1 MPMAAPIR
9 GSVWGKLLVPATVV
23 ALLFCATG
31 PVGDPDLGWHMVH
44 GEHFLRTFE
53 RPTHAVFSSMPAD
66 PPMMSNDWLGGLVYA
81 LAYRGLGFAGIV
93 WVRLAAVAAVC
104 LLLVLAARR
113 AGLSRG
119 PTALFLLLVVVPCS
133 FRLFVERPFL
143 IAYPCLL
150 FFALLAPRA
159 AFSWRLVAALV
170 ALQGVWTQIHGCAVL
185 GPLIAGA
192 VLVGVLLGRIRPALF
207 HVATPGDGAAAP
219 LAPALILFLS
229 SGAALFS
236 GPLGRGTPRLFH
248 GVASDLVQL
257 AQVTPE
263 WSRPTLDLLVHQ
275 LPVVGIGL
283 LVLACLVVG
292 GEALRR
298 GSRPAPA
305 LLMVLGTGLL
315 ATRSVRFLPEAILVA
330 SPLVAGAI
338 GVLASRLGEK
348 RSAAIVGALA
358 LPVLVS
364 FAVRLA
370 TDGVERPAFRARR
383 AWYPAAAARSLAQAP
398 PGVVGNTLE
407 FGGFLLHELGPRVRP
422 YVDGR
427 IIVAYPISR
436 LLEQGAALA
445 SPAQLDAF
453 ARKEGLV
460 GFVLAYPDAAACR
473 AFDAASWALVQLDD
487 VSVTFL
493 RRDLADPG
501 WLAAHEL
508 TSLDPRNPFQSI
520 AKAVAAGQ
528 VTAIEAD
535 LGRAEALT
543 GDRFLLLA
551 LRARLAALTGDP
563 RAASLREQAL
573 AAFPGRESLR
583 FAQVEPQQVLDAL

>member
-1 MPMAAPIR
+1 
-9 GSVWGKLLVPATVV
+9 
-23 ALLFCATG
+23 
-31 PVGDPDLGWHMVH
+31 MVH

-53 RPTHAVFSSMPAD
+53 RPTHAIWSSMPAD

-81 LAYRGLGFAGIV
+81 LGYRALGFAGIV

-113 AGLSRG
+113 AGLARG
-119 PTALFLLLVVVPCS
+119 PTAVFLLLVVVPCS

-150 FFALLAPRA
+150 TCALLAPRA
-159 AFSWRLVAALV
+159 AFSWRLVAALI
-170 ALQGVWTQIHGCAVL
+170 ALQVVWTQIHGCAVL

-192 VLVGVLLGRIRPALF
+192 VLAGVLLARFRPALF
-207 HVATPGDGAAAP
+207 HVAAPDDGANAP
-219 LAPALILFLS
+219 LAPALTLLLGTS
-229 SGAALFS
+229 AALFS
-236 GPLGRGTPRLFH
+236 GPLGLGTPRLFH
-248 GVASDLVQL
+248 SVASDLGPL
-257 AQVTPE
+257 AAVTPE
-263 WSRPTLDLLVHQ
+263 WSPPTLDLLAHQ

-283 LVLACLVVG
+283 LVLVGLVVG

-315 ATRSVRFLPEAILVA
+315 ATRTVRFLPEAILIA
-330 SPLVAGAI
+330 APLVAGAI
-338 GVLASRLGEK
+338 HVLASRLGEK

-370 TDGVERPAFRARR
+370 TDGAERPAFRARR
-383 AWYPAAAARSLAQAP
+383 AWYPAAAARALAQAP

-407 FGGFLLHELGPRVRP
+407 FGGYLLHELGPRTRP

-427 IIVAYPISR
+427 IIVAYPIAR

-445 SPAQLDAF
+445 SPAKLDAF

-460 GFVLAYPDAAACR
+460 GFVLAYPDSVACR
-473 AFDAASWALVQLDD
+473 AFEASRWALVQLDD

-508 TSLDPRNPFQSI
+508 TRLDPRSPFQSI
-520 AKAVAAGQ
+520 ARAVEAGQ
-528 VTAIEAD
+528 AAAIESD

-551 LRARLAALTGDP
+551 FRARLAALTGDP
-563 RAASLREQAL
+563 RAAALREAAL
-573 AAFPGRESLR
+573 EAFPGKESLR
-583 FAQVEPQQVLDAL
+583 FAQVEARQVLDAL